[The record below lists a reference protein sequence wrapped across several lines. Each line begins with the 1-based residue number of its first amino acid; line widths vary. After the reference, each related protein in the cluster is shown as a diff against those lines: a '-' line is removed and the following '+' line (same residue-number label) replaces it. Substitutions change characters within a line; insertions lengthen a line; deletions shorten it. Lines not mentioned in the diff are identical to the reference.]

1 MNCNKAK
8 KSHLTYWEQ
17 LPARQRELEAHLQ
30 DCPPCRH
37 SFQQLSSAIQISQQI
52 LRPEE
57 RPEDFAPYWHRLCRR
72 LVKPTLSQR
81 FSESAKNIVALINR
95 ATVGPVPA
103 YAVAAVVLLAVA
115 VLFPLSQTG
124 NSILSTHADFRSD
137 LVPERFEPMWA
148 STKDGMTIYT
158 LAQNTAPNPAPSTAS
173 STTAR

>member
-17 LPARQRELEAHLQ
+17 SPARQKELEVHLQ

-37 SFQQLSSAIQISQQI
+37 SFQQLSSAIQIFQQT

-57 RPEDFAPYWHRLCRR
+57 KPEDFTPYWHRLSRQLVR
-72 LVKPTLSQR
+72 LGWLEKIGEQIKSM
-81 FSESAKNIVALINR
+81 AGLINR
-95 ATVGPVPA
+95 SILGPVPA

-124 NSILSTHADFRSD
+124 KSILSTHSAFRSD

-148 STKDGMTIYT
+148 TTKDGMTIYT